1 MQSTEKT
8 KIEGNAVRDGLAEGN
23 NSDSLHAPDPIKIDP
38 KRIILIGAG
47 GVGGFI
53 AQHLGILSGL
63 EVLCIVDG
71 DSFERGNTS
80 RQGFAAAN
88 LGQNKALAIAEAM
101 PIGEAQVWGIDEFI
115 TPGNWDSILTH
126 AYPDLL
132 ICAVDNDEARKLIF
146 DKKDK
151 YPILWGAN
159 ELWSPQAGISF
170 PQKPWSPLEAFES
183 AESAGIACGMQT
195 VHANACAASMA
206 MQLLHLHSSPHEQTE
221 KLPIFI
227 SKQSGE
233 RFFTMTL
240 DDI

>member
-1 MQSTEKT
+1 MQTPEKIQEPQARANRSEGAESRDAT
-8 KIEGNAVRDGLAEGN
+8 DAPNPIEIG
-23 NSDSLHAPDPIKIDP
+23 P

-63 EVLCIVDG
+63 EALCIVDG
-71 DSFERGNTS
+71 DSFERSNTS
-80 RQGFAAAN
+80 RQGFAAAS
-88 LGQNKALAIAEAM
+88 LGENKASAICHSLPLA
-101 PIGEAQVWGIDEFI
+101 GIDIWPVEEFI
-115 TPGNWDSILTH
+115 TPENWDRILEE
-126 AYPDLL
+126 AKPDLL
-132 ICAVDNDEARKLIF
+132 ICAVDNDDARKLIF
-146 DKKDK
+146 SKKEE
-151 YPILWGAN
+151 YAILWGAN

-183 AESAGIACGMQT
+183 AESAGIACGVQT

-206 MQLLHLHSSPHEQTE
+206 MQLLHLHASPHEQTE

-233 RFFTMTL
+233 RFFHMTL
-240 DDI
+240 EDI